1 MTVQALK
8 YHLRTY
14 WGRTVWGRG
23 HAVGT
28 RHLCQYYGGIPA
40 HSHLQLV
47 HGGTY
52 IVSIPSLSYL
62 TGGGIPKLALRGRG
76 FI

>member
-28 RHLCQYYGGIPA
+28 RHLCQYYGGIPT

-52 IVSIPSLSYL
+52 IVSIPPLLYN
-62 TGGGIPKLALRGRG
+62 GRG
-76 FI
+76 HSQIGT